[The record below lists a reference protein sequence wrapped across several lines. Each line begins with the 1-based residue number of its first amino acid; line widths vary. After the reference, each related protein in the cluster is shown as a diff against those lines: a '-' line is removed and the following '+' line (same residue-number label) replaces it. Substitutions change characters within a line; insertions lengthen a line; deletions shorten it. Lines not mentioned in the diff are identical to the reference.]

1 MLRFNLVLQIFP
13 RQQSSCFCFFCFRL
27 FRQMVLQWH
36 PWEKRSPTMLFCP
49 CINRLFDTHQFSH
62 VNTQIVYFDV
72 SGCSKRW
79 QYDGTFG
86 QSDCHIRY
94 TNRLFCSLISGH
106 SERWYYNRI
115 PGQSATHQCSFVYTL
130 TPTTFFQFSQ
140 FVPKDGNTMAS
151 LG

>member
-1 MLRFNLVLQIFP
+1 
-13 RQQSSCFCFFCFRL
+13 
-27 FRQMVLQWH
+27 MVSQWH
-36 PWEKRSPTMLFCP
+36 PGEKRSPTMLFCP

-94 TNRLFCSLISGH
+94 TNRSFGSLISGH
-106 SERWYYNRI
+106 SERWYYNCI
-115 PGQSATHQCSFVYTL
+115 PGQSAIHQWSFVYTL
-130 TPTTFFQFSQ
+130 TPTTFFS
-140 FVPKDGNTMAS
+140 S
-151 LG
+151 LSSFRKTAIRWHPWAEPFPSMSFFPYTDINCATIFIYHNVS